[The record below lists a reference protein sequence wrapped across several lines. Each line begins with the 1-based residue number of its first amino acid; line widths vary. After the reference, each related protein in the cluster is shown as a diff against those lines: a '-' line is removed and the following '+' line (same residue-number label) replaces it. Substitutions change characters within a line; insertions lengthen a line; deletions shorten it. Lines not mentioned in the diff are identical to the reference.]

1 LLSQKIFERTVL
13 VWIHASM
20 LWRFFRG
27 LVPATI
33 PDPLQTSTSGE
44 DGNSAKPQPKVE
56 KSDRAEGVW
65 ETLNGLA

>member
-1 LLSQKIFERTVL
+1 
-13 VWIHASM
+13 M

-27 LVPATI
+27 LVPAII
-33 PDPLQTSTSGE
+33 PDPLQASISGE

-65 ETLNGLA
+65 EALNGLA